1 MAPPGMPKTTSTP
14 TASSDRTSDWAPVTR
29 IGVPAGGAGLG
40 AAGLAVPPAGLPAE
54 RERARDVALVIVLPR
69 SYTWCSRS
77 WCLLG
82 VLWSSRSVCS
92 GRRRMKKP
100 PPTTRSD
107 EGPRVDAARFTRYA
121 STRGRITRLLS
132 FCTPPTYPVTLRSVN
147 SARRSSRMARRRGAP
162 ATPPTGPGT
171 APGTIHQV
179 SEKSEPQ
186 PSTPERPP
194 VKEATF
200 RMPRV
205 AVVAAFLA
213 MVSATPFAWSSW
225 WLATVYLLPIGFA
238 VWVLRTQTTVDATG
252 LTARTVFGSR
262 FIGWGELTGLSVVS
276 DAKVFAVL
284 ADKEQVRLPG
294 VRA

>member
-1 MAPPGMPKTTSTP
+1 
-14 TASSDRTSDWAPVTR
+14 
-29 IGVPAGGAGLG
+29 
-40 AAGLAVPPAGLPAE
+40 
-54 RERARDVALVIVLPR
+54 
-69 SYTWCSRS
+69 
-77 WCLLG
+77 
-82 VLWSSRSVCS
+82 
-92 GRRRMKKP
+92 
-100 PPTTRSD
+100 
-107 EGPRVDAARFTRYA
+107 
-121 STRGRITRLLS
+121 
-132 FCTPPTYPVTLRSVN
+132 
-147 SARRSSRMARRRGAP
+147 MARRRGAP

-294 VRA
+294 VRARHLPIIAVLSGGRIPAFPPMPEKPREDQDDAGTKQEDAPADGVGKDASADTAKAPTGTGDTAKAPTGTSETAAEQSTEDDSADDSAASSG